1 MQSPSWEANWSAAS
15 QEIPRISRNP
25 KVRYHPHKR
34 PPPLSILG
42 QPNSVHIPTSH
53 LLEKYPNIIHPST
66 PRSPQWS
73 LSLRCPHQDPIH
85 PPLLTHMRHMPRR
98 IVLSPEQAFHMCVFL
113 NRSVLQEGVV
123 SISPNPQA
131 GGPSLVG
138 CPWLLIQFIRSY
150 PPYRRP
156 FLYPQREDAPC
167 RGQLI
172 LLINN
177 PVLRRI
183 HSCRRKIYLKSYCHK
198 KRGTSYFIIILAY
211 YLTHMEKHKSAPL
224 EPSGASH
231 VYGFS
236 RSFFYSYSLYYFL
249 PLAFWF
255 FPYFTYYFHFVFSFP
270 FPMDDIMMLIV
281 TETVLSLI
289 RSLMSDELKFIW
301 KVPFKGLNAV

>member
-156 FLYPQREDAPC
+156 FLYLQPEDASC
-167 RGQLI
+167 RGDRDPLTQHVQGI
-172 LLINN
+172 CLLSGLKICK
-177 PVLRRI
+177 PVLY
-183 HSCRRKIYLKSYCHK
+183 SWQECTWL
-198 KRGTSYFIIILAY
+198 
-211 YLTHMEKHKSAPL
+211 
-224 EPSGASH
+224 
-231 VYGFS
+231 
-236 RSFFYSYSLYYFL
+236 RSQEFDNLMMTMVCNWTNQLFKF
-249 PLAFWF
+249 AFR
-255 FPYFTYYFHFVFSFP
+255 
-270 FPMDDIMMLIV
+270 
-281 TETVLSLI
+281 E
-289 RSLMSDELKFIW
+289 
-301 KVPFKGLNAV
+301 